1 MHPCLRMCCL
11 ARSANHRKRR
21 HHSEFW
27 PKFPTSVVSGAV
39 SGSTLTLDT
48 HGGPSSPSSPT
59 SIPILITQLGNVP
72 IPTGVLAFETF
83 EGVTSAAAQ
92 VGSDKGGFSGTII
105 ISAGP
110 GGTGQNILTTTFAGG
125 TLTLPSQGSG
135 SLNDAQPPFSVS
147 FTSANPDYRSRTR
160 GNHGGYFRPRIS
172 QHQPVTDRYLYQ
184 FHGAE
189 LRCFL
194 HHGFSTPHSRARL
207 DRDGALGR
215 AALGR
220 AGHARLQAASA
231 QVQVI

>member
-1 MHPCLRMCCL
+1 M
-11 ARSANHRKRR
+11 
-21 HHSEFW
+21 
-27 PKFPTSVVSGAV
+27 
-39 SGSTLTLDT
+39 
-48 HGGPSSPSSPT
+48 
-59 SIPILITQLGNVP
+59 ITQLGNVP
-72 IPTGVLAFETF
+72 IPAGVLAFETF

-105 ISAGP
+105 ISGGP

-135 SLNDAQPPFSVS
+135 SLNDAQPPFTVS
-147 FTSANPDYRSRTR
+147 FTSANPDVEAILAGTT
-160 GNHGGYFRPRIS
+160 GGTFALALANIS
-172 QHQPVTDRYLYQ
+172 PSQIGTFTNFTAQNSGV
-184 FHGAE
+184 
-189 LRCFL
+189 
-194 HHGFSTPHSRARL
+194 FSTTVSATHHSRARL